1 MSAYNREIGAKIK
14 SFRKKCGITQMG
26 LANSVGVSYQ
36 QIQKYENGETK
47 ITVERL
53 KQVAD
58 IFKIPINIFL
68 ENNRIFDKIYTIKE
82 DVEYPDS
89 LSIND
94 LQSDE
99 LSLLKLYRSIKDD
112 RVKEGLLWQL
122 KGIHHH
128 QTKNS

>member
-1 MSAYNREIGAKIK
+1 MSIYNREIGAKIK

-26 LANSVGVSYQ
+26 LANSMGISYQ

-68 ENNRIFDKIYTIKE
+68 ENNIIFDKIYTIKE
-82 DVEYPDS
+82 DVEFPDS
-89 LSIND
+89 FSIND

-122 KGIHHH
+122 KGIHQH
-128 QTKNS
+128 QTKKS

>member
-1 MSAYNREIGAKIK
+1 MSIYNREIGAKIK

-26 LANSVGVSYQ
+26 LANSMGISYQ

-68 ENNRIFDKIYTIKE
+68 ENNIIFDKIYTIKE
-82 DVEYPDS
+82 DVEFPDS
-89 LSIND
+89 FSIND

-99 LSLLKLYRSIKDD
+99 LSLLKLYRSIKND